1 MKFLYVCDIHGD
13 KNKYDKVLKI
23 LKKEKIKYMVWG
35 GDFLPK
41 KIGPRKI
48 VQAEFIMGTY
58 FKNYLKEL
66 EENNI
71 ICVLIPGN
79 DDLEWFDPIMERY
92 CQEYKNLIN
101 IDRRKVVIDDVEFIG
116 LSNVLDNPFKSKN
129 RVLMEYGLEMEE
141 QISNEIWIENDT
153 KAISPIE
160 WKTYRETKIQKMS
173 NVLNKLPKLD
183 KTKKSIF
190 VFHDPPYGIG
200 LDNCLVGVKAGSK
213 DILKYIKESNA
224 YMSFHGHIH
233 ESPDVSGIWKA
244 KLGETVCIQ
253 PGQTE
258 IGEDSMTYVIVDTDS
273 NLVERF
279 CEKIV

>member
-13 KNKYDKVLKI
+13 KNKYNKLLQI
-23 LKKEKIKYMVWG
+23 IKKERIKYMVWG
-35 GDFLPK
+35 GDLLPK

-48 VQAEFIMGTY
+48 VQAEFIMGNY

-71 ICVLIPGN
+71 NCVLIPGN
-79 DDLEWFDPIMERY
+79 DDLEWFDPIIDRY
-92 CQEYKNLIN
+92 CQEYENLIN
-101 IDRRKVVIDDVEFIG
+101 IDRRKVVIDDIEFIG

-129 RVLMEYGLEMEE
+129 RVLMEDGLKMEK

-153 KAISPIE
+153 KIISPME
-160 WKTYRETKIQKMS
+160 WKKYRETEIQ
-173 NVLNKLPKLD
+173 
-183 KTKKSIF
+183 I
-190 VFHDPPYGIG
+190 FHDPPYGIG

-213 DILKYIKESNA
+213 DMVKYITNSNA
-224 YMSFHGHIH
+224 YMSLHGHIH
-233 ESPDVSGIWKA
+233 ESPQVSGIWKA
-244 KLGETVCIQ
+244 KLGETICIQ
-253 PGQTE
+253 PGQAE
-258 IGEDSMTYVIVDTDS
+258 IGENSMTYVIVDTDS